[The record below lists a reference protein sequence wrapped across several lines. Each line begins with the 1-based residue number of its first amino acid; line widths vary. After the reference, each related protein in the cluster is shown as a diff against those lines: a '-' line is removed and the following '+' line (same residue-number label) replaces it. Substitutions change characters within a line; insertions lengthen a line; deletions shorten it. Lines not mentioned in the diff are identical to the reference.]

1 MSAEVRYRDMNQQLS
16 PTPSYAAQQQLQ
28 GILVEL
34 ADIERRLRRVNLVV
48 ANIASELGPAEP
60 AEATSSLDYQE
71 AQVHAALVKPRS
83 ADVVRTL
90 AQANRRA
97 EQLARLAPS
106 ELREALDRSLQQ
118 AQSDALA
125 QGIAIHDELEAARG
139 D

>member
-1 MSAEVRYRDMNQQLS
+1 MSAEVRYRGMNQQLS

-48 ANIASELGPAEP
+48 ANIASELGPAEQ

-97 EQLARLAPS
+97 EQLARLAPA
-106 ELREALDRSLQQ
+106 ELREVLDRSLQQ

-125 QGIAIHDELEAARG
+125 QGVTIDDELEAAL
-139 D
+139 

>member
-1 MSAEVRYRDMNQQLS
+1 MNPQPSQ
-16 PTPSYAAQQQLQ
+16 TPSYAAQQQLQ

-60 AEATSSLDYQE
+60 AEATSSLDYLE

-90 AQANRRA
+90 AQANQRA
-97 EQLARLAPS
+97 EQLVRLAPS
-106 ELREALDRSLQQ
+106 ELLEMVDRSLQQ

-125 QGIAIHDELEAARG
+125 QGIAIDDELEAARG